1 MTLGKSGL
9 ALVILSAV
17 LALSMLLLH
26 NASQDLQHE
35 LSANGMQCEQRISRL
50 RGNYQAE
57 IDALKEYL
65 QDLNRYSPL
74 ARSGAQD
81 GTSEQK
87 TPGELDPA
95 EQAQA
100 VDHKYRYMYDVTD
113 QRETVQDMLKQ
124 LLLEREQYIAAGNI
138 DAQQMAAIEAQIG
151 ELLGAG
157 GYQEYQLLKDS
168 DPEQHHLR
176 EYEKSL
182 GETAQISP
190 QQDRSLLF
198 TKLKYKQAFKIALND
213 AGLYQPSLT
222 GEGQDYARIVIRRAL
237 QEYQNNYL
245 NDVRPLLN
253 TEQYE
258 KLASYE
264 STVFGQEMQRLM
276 KLVDSKAESSNY

>member
-1 MTLGKSGL
+1 MTLGKSGV

-26 NASQDLQHE
+26 NAGQDLRRE

-50 RGNYQAE
+50 RGDYQAE

-65 QDLNRYSPL
+65 RDLNRYSPL
-74 ARSGAQD
+74 ARPAEQD
-81 GTSEQK
+81 GTSQQQ

-95 EQAQA
+95 GQAEA
-100 VDHKYRYMYDVTD
+100 VNRKYRYMYDVAD
-113 QRETVQDMLKQ
+113 QRETVKEMLRD
-124 LLLEREQYIAAGNI
+124 LLLQRELYVAAGNI

-176 EYEKSL
+176 EYEESL
-182 GETAQISP
+182 GKTAPLSRE
-190 QQDRSLLF
+190 QDRSLLL
-198 TKLKYKQAFKIALND
+198 TKLKYKQAFKVALNE

-222 GEGQDYARIVIRRAL
+222 GEGQEYARIVIRKAL

-245 NDVRPLLN
+245 NDVRPLLSA
-253 TEQYE
+253 EQYE
-258 KLASYE
+258 KLSSHE

-276 KLVDSKAESSNY
+276 KLVDAKAESAN

>member
-1 MTLGKSGL
+1 MTLGKSDL
-9 ALVILSAV
+9 VLVILAAA
-17 LALSMLLLH
+17 LALGTLLLH

-35 LSANGMQCEQRISRL
+35 LSANSTQCEQRISRL
-50 RGNYQAE
+50 RVNYQAE

-65 QDLNRYSPL
+65 QSVNQYAPL
-74 ARSGAQD
+74 ARGGSAQQA
-81 GTSEQK
+81 S
-87 TPGELDPA
+87 GELDPA
-95 EQAQA
+95 GQEEA
-100 VDHKYRYMYDVTD
+100 VNRKYRYMFDVAD
-113 QRETVQDMLKQ
+113 QRETVQDMLQQ
-124 LLLEREQYIAAGNI
+124 LLLEREQYVAAGNI
-138 DAQQMAAIEAQIG
+138 DPQQMAAIEAQIG

-176 EYEKSL
+176 EYEESL
-182 GETAQISP
+182 GETAALSP
-190 QQDRSLLF
+190 QQDRTLLF

-213 AGLYQPSLT
+213 AGLYQPYLT

-276 KLVDSKAESSNY
+276 KLVDAKAESSNY